1 MLLHQNNDDFK
12 TLISLVSDHYG
23 LRDYQ
28 VEKDYF
34 VSVLLKKLSE
44 EVSDIQLVF
53 KGGTSLSKCYKV
65 INRFSEDIDLTIMTN
80 HNEVTPA
87 NRRKLKNLILTT
99 IENSNM
105 LVINQG
111 EIRSRRDFN
120 SYRIKFNNTFE
131 IGSDAISNIVIETIV
146 TYRPYPT
153 QKVDVSNFITNYLIE
168 MNRIDIIE
176 NYKLYPF
183 QMVIQSIERTFID
196 KLFAICDYHLLGK
209 YERYS
214 RHLYDIHMIWNSSQ
228 LNMDLLRSIVL
239 DVICDRQSY
248 AERNPSCKI
257 GSFPNKLLKELIE
270 KDVYKKDY
278 LNITDKLIYIPV
290 PYEHCTNSI
299 LEIIETKIIPDVI
312 N

>member
-1 MLLHQNNDDFK
+1 MLLHQNRDDFK
-12 TLISLVSDHYG
+12 NLVSIVSDHYG

-28 VEKDYF
+28 VEKDYY

-65 INRFSEDIDLTIMTN
+65 INRFSEDIDLSIMTTDS
-80 HNEVTPA
+80 EVNPA
-87 NRRKLKNLILTT
+87 NRRKLKSLILTT
-99 IENSNM
+99 IKDNSM
-105 LVINQG
+105 EVINQD
-111 EIRSRRDFN
+111 EVRSRRDFN
-120 SYRIKFNNTFE
+120 SYKINFDNTFE
-131 IGSDAISNIVIETIV
+131 IEPDVVSNIVIETIV

-168 MNRIDIIE
+168 MNRLDIVE
-176 NYKLYPF
+176 SYNLYPF
-183 QMVIQSIERTFID
+183 QMVIQTIERTFVD

-228 LNMDLLRSIVL
+228 LNMDLLKSIVL
-239 DVICDRQSY
+239 DVICDRQRY

-257 GSFPNKLLKELIE
+257 GSFPNKILKELID

-278 LNITDKLIYIPV
+278 LKITNKLIYIPV
-290 PYEHCTNSI
+290 PYEYCTNSV

-312 N
+312 

>member
-1 MLLHQNNDDFK
+1 MLLHQNKDDFK
-12 TLISLVSDHYG
+12 NLVSLVSDCYG

-28 VEKDYF
+28 VEKDYY

-65 INRFSEDIDLTIMTN
+65 INRFSEDIDLSIMTTN
-80 HNEVTPA
+80 NEVSSA
-87 NRRKLKNLILTT
+87 NRRKLKSLIITT
-99 IENSNM
+99 IENNNM
-105 LVINQG
+105 EVINQN
-111 EIRSRRDFN
+111 EVRSRRDFN
-120 SYRIKFNNTFE
+120 SYKIKFDNTFE
-131 IGSDAISNIVIETIV
+131 IESEVVSIIVIETIV

-168 MNRIDIIE
+168 MNRFDIVE
-176 NYKLYPF
+176 NYNLYPF

-228 LNMDLLRSIVL
+228 LNMKLLRSIVL
-239 DVICDRQSY
+239 DVVCDRQSY

-257 GSFPNKLLKELIE
+257 GSFPNKILKELIE

-278 LNITDKLIYIPV
+278 LNITNILIYIPV
-290 PYEHCTNSI
+290 PYEHCTNSV
-299 LEIIETKIIPDVI
+299 LEIIEAKIIPDVI
-312 N
+312 Y